1 MRVVA
6 GALRGRRIE
15 APPGPA
21 TRPTMDRARQATF
34 NALESLGVVDGAE
47 VVDAYAGSGAMGI
60 EALSRGAASCT
71 FIERDRGAIEVLGRN
86 VAALGLAGRSR
97 ILRGDPLALL
107 SGCSGATL
115 VIADPPYGF
124 AEWARL
130 LEAVPAGFVVAESD
144 RSLASEVPPIAGW
157 ETVRERRY
165 GRATVS
171 FLRRLA

>member
-1 MRVVA
+1 
-6 GALRGRRIE
+6 
-15 APPGPA
+15 
-21 TRPTMDRARQATF
+21 MDRARQATF

-71 FIERDRGAIEVLGRN
+71 FIERDRGALAVVERN
-86 VAALGLAGRSR
+86 IAALGLVDRSR
-97 ILRGDPLALL
+97 ILRGDPLELL
-107 SGCSGATL
+107 AGCAGATL
-115 VIADPPYGF
+115 VLADPPYGF

-130 LEAVPAGFVVAESD
+130 LGVVPAGFVVVESD
-144 RSLASEVPPIAGW
+144 RSLAAESPPIVGW

>member
-15 APPGPA
+15 APPGSA

-34 NALESLGVVDGAE
+34 NALESLGAVAGAA

-71 FIERDRGAIEVLGRN
+71 FIERDRAALDVLERN
-86 VAALGLAGRSR
+86 VAALGLADRSR
-97 ILRGDPLALL
+97 IVRGDPLALL
-107 SGCSGATL
+107 GGCTGATL
-115 VIADPPYGF
+115 VLADPPYGF

-130 LEAVPAGFVVAESD
+130 LGVVPAGFVVAESD
-144 RSLASEVPPIAGW
+144 RSLAGESPPIEGW

-165 GRATVS
+165 GLATVS